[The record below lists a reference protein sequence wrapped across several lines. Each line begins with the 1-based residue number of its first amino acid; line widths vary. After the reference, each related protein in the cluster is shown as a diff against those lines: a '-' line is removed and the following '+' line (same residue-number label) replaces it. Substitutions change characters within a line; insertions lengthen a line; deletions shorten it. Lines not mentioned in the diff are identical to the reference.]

1 LPLEELKDLHPHGDR
16 LPPYDMAR
24 LLIENVL
31 TKDDPNWIEFQKVP
45 YMAIYSFV
53 LFPFTDELRLVIN
66 DSIMFKEAIS
76 KNEFND
82 ILSMKS
88 GKKAHYTLILVN
100 VYMDGLQKL

>member
-1 LPLEELKDLHPHGDR
+1 
-16 LPPYDMAR
+16 MAR

-53 LFPFTDELRLVIN
+53 LFPFTNELRLVIN